1 MPRERTD
8 PELWNA
14 NTCGGVVKVGRY
26 VTSQYTSHRSNP
38 FINNDGT
45 ERQTRAN
52 LRKVMIPE
60 KRGQMRAIIL
70 LFANILFS
78 SIPGKY
84 RDNAESFAINKYTSE
99 RRRKC
104 QSYKMFKSSKVS
116 AAHFGRRDRNQSI
129 FKRRAMADFWY
140 QSRDII
146 G

>member
-1 MPRERTD
+1 MESQYLYLRI
-8 PELWNA
+8 
-14 NTCGGVVKVGRY
+14 VVKVGRY
-26 VTSQYTSHRSNP
+26 VTSQYTSHRSNT
-38 FINNDGT
+38 FIKNDGT

-70 LFANILFS
+70 IFANILFS

-84 RDNAESFAINKYTSE
+84 RDNAKSFPINKYTSE
-99 RRRKC
+99 SGRKC
-104 QSYKMFKSSKVS
+104 QSYQNVKSSKLS
-116 AAHFGRRDRNQSI
+116 AAHFERRDRNESI
-129 FKRRAMADFWY
+129 FKRRTMADFWY

>member
-1 MPRERTD
+1 M
-8 PELWNA
+8 N
-14 NTCGGVVKVGRY
+14 NQIVVKVGRY

-38 FINNDGT
+38 FIKNDGT
-45 ERQTRAN
+45 DRQTRAN

-70 LFANILFS
+70 LFTNILFS

-84 RDNAESFAINKYTSE
+84 RDNTESFAINKYTSE
-99 RRRKC
+99 SGRKC

-116 AAHFGRRDRNQSI
+116 AAHFERRDRNESI
-129 FKRRAMADFWY
+129 FKRRAMADFRY